1 MLLPLLS
8 SRGLGGPP
16 FRKRGAATSVKQI
29 MANPTRPSIDPKQ
42 PSPIGSTT
50 AYSSLLSKTQTTPNS
65 TAAKTPSPPAAPTT
79 APGHGRA
86 PSSSHVQPSGIGVQ
100 QQRIAVNGYTIHL
113 PGNITTGEQLFDI
126 IQAKRQLR
134 QDVVAGG
141 RYLGTMVDD
150 EGSSSSGNPWRL
162 KSRFCNMF
170 SDEEV
175 ESYDCHFFKVTE
187 KLARNMDIR
196 QVGILQSVW
205 HALEDAGL
213 SGERLYRTRTGI
225 FAAGYVHS
233 VHSVDAPDETTL
245 RGCLMSSL
253 SDHVAFF
260 LGTHG
265 PSVTLETA
273 CSSSL
278 VALSMAVAA
287 LRKGDCDYAIVA
299 CVNIPQDK
307 DFHLSLQACGVLSST
322 GTSHPFED
330 AGPKGYVRAEGYG
343 CIVLRRFK
351 DSIQDGDRIMCTI
364 RNAVAGSAGA
374 VEGMAEGAGRMYE
387 SPCVWGMKELM
398 TRAYEA
404 EGLSPGLVSYMECH
418 ATGTYVGDVLELQAI
433 GDVLGK
439 ARRVKD
445 KDVVQ
450 GLLRVASVKSNI
462 GHAEA
467 SAGLF
472 SLAKVIEMLR
482 RRVYLPTAGVTTPR
496 TDFDWQGHNMRVI
509 QETEPFGPVESTP
522 PVLMGVNSFGIGGSY
537 SHVIVEEY
545 RPPAVLVQRALARP
559 AFAGPVLL
567 PLSAVSSAHLKLYAG
582 ALAAQL
588 KKKPDMDVRDVCGT
602 IAVNRTVFQYRKALV
617 VGTEGLPG
625 LVQQLE
631 AVVAGPDI
639 PGPEEEKGKRFFFA
653 FTGQGAQW
661 VGCGEMLMQVPVYR
675 ETVLRVDTLFE
686 ALAGWSILEK
696 ARTLSTEV
704 LRETQYAQP
713 VTFLVQVGIVKLL
726 ESCGVLPSVVVGHSA
741 GEVGSAYAAGLLSL
755 EEAVQVVYHRSQE
768 QQKLAGCGRLL
779 AVGMGQNEVMDFLA
793 SEGFGQEGGVEI
805 ACVNSPTGTVLAGLQ
820 AVLDQVKEKLPVG
833 TFSAFVHGNIAFH
846 SSHVEPILPEMQ
858 RRLAFLDSPN
868 RISMRTETSPVFVS
882 TVTGEETNQT
892 DSRYWCKN
900 VRSAVVLEHAVQCI
914 FADEETAPDVVV
926 EIGPHKTLAGPLLES
941 IKAAGREAV
950 VLSTLTR
957 NGHCLHVMMGLLATL
972 FEKNIK
978 LELHGLY
985 NALDYTMVDLPK
997 HPFIKTRMHELVDVN
1012 DRDLYSGLYLQGP
1025 VAGTFKSGAF
1035 QVEVCDRTFKPMMDH
1050 KMGGQEILPGCFY
1063 VEMVLEAVGM
1073 PCTLSNVE
1081 FKSMCKIPRTSV
1093 GQTPTL
1099 VQVVLKEVEGS
1110 GGEMQSFLVR
1120 SMPAKVPFGERDNPP
1135 SYMDHCTGFVVK
1147 SSDKNGGHTSL
1158 LTADGTLDPRIH
1170 LRPGAFGL
1178 LAPWQLADIGREGLT
1193 TLQRHHAHCLAKN
1206 KEHAY
1211 GIINKEGLS
1220 EYGPSFQVIS
1230 SMHGNL
1236 VDDTYLTV
1244 VEFDSIEWGRQ
1255 GGSFGIQLLD
1265 ALYQLLFLLPSHD
1278 PQIVVYAGGFDVA
1291 HFLRKPSS
1299 NKLYAFLDH
1308 DSTIP
1313 YMGRKKS
1320 GGNVLVYDEEGVL
1333 VLAMQN
1339 ISCIFGASTD
1349 TTRLSELVWQSRS
1362 ATMDACLL
1370 ELFQEAVVKVE
1381 GAGKVNLDGEAKAQ
1395 VAVVDAL
1402 APLVVRAA
1410 QVFKEANAGQPT
1422 VFRILEIVEDAALFT
1437 LAEALNQLELDS
1449 HQIIE
1454 VFIGSHDMKVLNLVA
1469 GSMGATEAGLRVR
1482 KILLPALPLEL
1493 ADYAFDIVAVHAWN
1507 ASGKA
1512 VWEQNSSSSSDISP
1526 EAKPVLHTLTTLES
1540 FMTPGAQVL
1549 VMGVED
1555 SVDKQ
1560 AWIETL
1566 QPFASDVIS
1575 SSTLVAARM
1584 VHLIPSAPRTFVVV
1598 AEDTALAAHLTQH
1611 LGMLAGPQCRTVVLT
1626 CGSHPMAH
1634 LQDSAKAWGS
1644 TLCKTLKGISADAG
1658 FQGLIFLGGLND
1670 ETVLGTNAFS
1680 RLAKLCQ
1687 ASMACEQQITQL
1699 LAGSGGARQGG
1710 HLWVVTEGAYAG
1722 QIRPNQGSL
1731 QGFTF
1736 VIAHELPTLEARLID
1751 LGTESAKG
1759 MMRVQALAKVAEIL
1773 AYTPREKVYLV
1784 SNGNIRVPRY
1794 FPLDVPVRRSRMI
1807 PPTDPKIA
1815 YCCDVSKELST
1826 PGQINVLFQA
1836 YAVPAPGP
1844 DQVTVDIHAAALNFR
1859 DVLIA
1864 INMLPELSFEG
1875 SYYGRHLGMEAAGVV
1890 SAVGAGVTHLKVGD
1904 RVATAEAACFG
1915 NRLNA
1920 PACRV
1925 VKLVDSISFEV
1936 AASTQSV
1943 YNTAHHA
1950 LINIARIK
1958 KGDRVLVHAAA
1969 GGVGHAAISV
1979 CRHVGAI
1986 VYATASAGKRAAV
1999 KALGVERIY
2008 DSRSTSWFA
2017 DVMRD
2022 TDNRGVDVVL
2032 NSLAGKHQQ
2041 LGVQAL
2047 APGGRF
2053 LEIGKLDIYDNA
2065 KMGLLALRKNGLFV
2079 AIDMDRLALDDAPLT
2094 IKTTSEVFD
2103 LLGNGAYHPIPT
2115 TVFPM
2120 DRIRDAIELIKA
2132 GKHTGKVV
2140 LSNYSTAEGI
2150 PVSVRVLMPQR
2161 IYHANA
2167 TYLITGGAGGFGSKV
2182 VRRAFEKGA
2191 RHFVITVTKQP
2202 DRVEALFRDLIATP
2216 GCTMDVVVADTASEN
2231 DMSELVHKYA
2241 KGGSGRPP
2249 LKAVFHVAG
2258 VSLDTVLKD
2267 VVSDDL
2273 LKVGGCKA
2281 LGAWYLHQHTKD
2293 LGLETFV
2300 VISSV
2305 ASLMGGR
2312 GRAAYASA
2320 NAFMDSL
2327 IRQRHSLGLPGTAFC
2342 MTSLSDVGI
2351 LANDIQVRKVQLRSN
2366 VEFVRS
2372 ERALQD
2378 LEDAIVCGLPIGC
2391 ELFFREN
2398 AVGVYPNRASFL
2410 HGGLKQFILGADAAK
2425 TTDRTLTAKE
2435 IQNMVADTIKAI
2447 AKHKEVLGSSALF
2460 SVGMDS
2466 FSTIELISRIKQLF
2480 GVEINPSKIG
2490 PATTVADVTKMIHYQ
2505 QLGNKAPSSSS
2516 SSSGG
2521 EVSAA
2526 SSSSSSSSADE
2537 RSPQAERPMLM
2548 GIKSVSSALLG
2559 RRITPFAWRTNNKV
2573 VEEVESE
2580 MRQLDCLQSQLGTAI
2595 ILAQGSS
2602 TLSGHSQSTAV
2613 RVNTINARY
2622 GMGIEGEEVSV
2633 PVGCFGLGCFGFGRQ
2648 RVIRPVMT
2656 EQSTQQWIHV
2666 SHPSPLAKAR
2676 LVCLP
2681 WAGGTSRLYDQWRIK
2696 DVEIVTV
2703 VMPGRDSRVKEKS
2716 LGDIYLVA
2724 EAVVKALHLAGY
2736 LEPGEVP
2743 LSIFGHSYGSYVA
2756 LEMARVLQL
2765 KHSFILDQLFVAS
2778 AHPPHLRSPIWWYS
2792 CGPLLFV
2799 HAILGWYGGL
2809 PDSYKNLRSA
2819 NNRAAIKLT
2828 SKDLSAMDFYHCE
2841 PDRLLECPIHVLHGS
2856 EDRYVCLN

>member
-1 MLLPLLS
+1 MVSLTSP
-8 SRGLGGPP
+8 
-16 FRKRGAATSVKQI
+16 AT
-29 MANPTRPSIDPKQ
+29 NPKQ
-42 PSPIGSTT
+42 PPPLGSPSVSTPF
-50 AYSSLLSKTQTTPNS
+50 SKTQKTPNS
-65 TAAKTPSPPAAPTT
+65 TAAKTPISTAPPTT
-79 APGHGRA
+79 ARGRA
-86 PSSSHVQPSGIGVQ
+86 PVGGDGMQ

-113 PGNITTGEQLFDI
+113 PGNITTGEQLFEI
-126 IQAKRQLR
+126 IQAKRQVR
-134 QDVVAGG
+134 QDMVAGG
-141 RYLGTMVDD
+141 RYAGSMVDD

-162 KSRFCNMF
+162 KSRYCNMF
-170 SDEEV
+170 SDEEA

-213 SGERLYRTRTGI
+213 SAERLYRTRTGI
-225 FAAGYVHS
+225 FAAGYVQVAHC
-233 VHSVDAPDETTL
+233 VEAPDETKL
-245 RGCLMSSL
+245 RGSLMSSL

-387 SPCVWGMKELM
+387 SPCTWGMKQLM
-398 TRAYEA
+398 TRAYEGA
-404 EGLSPGLVSYMECH
+404 GLSPGLVSYMECH

-439 ARRVKD
+439 ARVVKGGD
-445 KDVVQ
+445 DAQ

-462 GHAEA
+462 GHAEV

-509 QETEPFGPVESTP
+509 QETEPFGPVESTL

-537 SHVIVEEY
+537 AHVIVEEY
-545 RPPAVLVQRALARP
+545 RPPAALVQRALARP
-559 AFAGPVLL
+559 TFAGRVLM
-567 PLSAVSSAHLKLYAG
+567 PLSAVSSAHLKLYAA

-588 KKKPDMDVRDVCGT
+588 KGKMDMDVRDVCGT
-602 IAVNRTVFQYRKALV
+602 IAANRTVFQYRKALV
-617 VGTEGLPG
+617 VGVEGLPG

-639 PGPEEEKGKRFFFA
+639 RGPEEEKGKRFLFA

-661 VGCGEMLMQVPVYR
+661 VECGETLMQLPVYR
-675 ETVLRVDTLFE
+675 ETALQVDSLFHS
-686 ALAGWSILEK
+686 LAGWSILEK

-713 VTFLVQVGIVKLL
+713 VTFLVQVGILKLL

-755 EEAVQVVYHRSQE
+755 DEAVQVVYHRSQE

-793 SEGFGQEGGVEI
+793 SAGFSQEGGVEI
-805 ACVNSPTGTVLAGLQ
+805 ACVNSPTSTVLAGVQ
-820 AVLDQVKEKLPVG
+820 EVLDQVKEKLPAG
-833 TFSAFVHGNIAFH
+833 TFSAFVQGNIAFH

-858 RRLAFLDSPN
+858 RRLAFLDAPD
-868 RISMRTETSPVFVS
+868 RVSMQTETSPVFVS
-882 TVTGEETNQT
+882 TVTGEEAHQT
-892 DSRYWCKN
+892 DARYWCKN

-914 FADEETAPDVVV
+914 FGDEETAPDVVL
-926 EIGPHKTLAGPLLES
+926 EIGPHKTLAGPLLQT
-941 IKAAGREAV
+941 IKATGREAL
-950 VLSTLTR
+950 VLPTLTR
-957 NGHCLHVMMGLLATL
+957 NGNCLQVMMELLGNL

-985 NALDYTMVDLPK
+985 KALDYSMVDLPK
-997 HPFIKTRMHELVDVN
+997 HPFIKTRMHELIYAH
-1012 DRDLYSGLYLQGP
+1012 DRELVSGLYLHGP

-1035 QVEVCDRTFKPMMDH
+1035 EVEVCDRTFKPMMDH

-1063 VEMVLEAVGM
+1063 VEMALEAVGL

-1099 VQVVLKEVEGS
+1099 VQVALKDVEGS
-1110 GGEMQSFLVR
+1110 GGEVQSFLVR
-1120 SMPAKVPFGERDNPP
+1120 SMPAKVPVGERDDPP
-1135 SYMDHCTGFVVK
+1135 SYTDHCTGFAVK
-1147 SSDKNGGHTSL
+1147 SSDKDGGHGSL
-1158 LTADGTLDPRIH
+1158 LTADGTLDPRVH

-1178 LAPWQLADIGREGLT
+1178 LAPWQLADIGKEGLAA
-1193 TLQRHHAHCLAKN
+1193 LQRHHTHCLAKDT
-1206 KEHAY
+1206 EHAY

-1236 VDDTYLTV
+1236 VDDTYLSV
-1244 VEFDSIEWGRQ
+1244 VEFDSAEWGRQ

-1265 ALYQLLFLLPSHD
+1265 ALYQVLFLLPSHD
-1278 PQIVVYAGGFDVA
+1278 PQIVVYAGGFDAA

-1313 YMGRKKS
+1313 YMGRRKS
-1320 GGNVLVYDEEGVL
+1320 GGDVLVYDEEGVL
-1333 VLAMQN
+1333 VLAMKG
-1339 ISCIFGASTD
+1339 IACIFGASTD
-1349 TTRLSELVWQSRS
+1349 TTRLSELVWQSRN
-1362 ATMDACLL
+1362 ATTDASLL
-1370 ELFQEAVVKVE
+1370 EAFKGAVVKVE
-1381 GAGKVNLDGEAKAQ
+1381 EGVGAGKEGVLALDGGAEARA
-1395 VAVVDAL
+1395 AVVDAL
-1402 APLVVRAA
+1402 VPLVVRAA
-1410 QVFKEANAGQPT
+1410 QAFHEANADHPT
-1422 VFRILEIVEDAALFT
+1422 VFRILEVVEDADVPT
-1437 LAEALNQLELDS
+1437 LAEALGQLELDPN
-1449 HQIIE
+1449 QIIE
-1454 VFIGSHDMKVLNLVA
+1454 VFIGSHDMTVSNLVA
-1469 GSMGATEAGLRVR
+1469 ASMGATEAGLRVR
-1482 KILLPALPLEL
+1482 KILLPALAREL
-1493 ADYAFDIVAVHAWN
+1493 ADYAFDLVALHAWH

-1512 VWEQNSSSSSDISP
+1512 AWEQGSSSSSSSSSCSA
-1526 EAKPVLHTLTTLES
+1526 AKPVIHALTTLES
-1540 FMTPGAQVL
+1540 FMTPGAQLLVL
-1549 VMGVED
+1549 GVED
-1555 SVDKQ
+1555 SDKQ
-1560 AWIETL
+1560 AWTEML
-1566 QPFASDVIS
+1566 QPLASDVIS

-1584 VHLIPSAPRTFVVV
+1584 VRVITSAPRTFIVV
-1598 AEDTALAAHLTQH
+1598 AEDPALATQLTQH
-1611 LGMLAGPQCRTVVLT
+1611 LGTLAGPQCHTVVLT
-1626 CGSHPMAH
+1626 CGSNPKAH
-1634 LQDSAKAWGS
+1634 LQDSAKAWG
-1644 TLCKTLKGISADAG
+1644 TVLGKTLEGISADAG
-1658 FQGLIFLGGLND
+1658 FQGLVFLGGLSD
-1670 ETVLGTNAFS
+1670 KTVLGTNAFS

-1687 ASMACEQQITQL
+1687 ASMACEQQIATL
-1699 LAGSGGARQGG
+1699 VAGSGGGGREG

-1722 QIRPNQGSL
+1722 QIRPNQGSM

-1736 VIAHELPTLEARLID
+1736 VIAHELPALEARLID
-1751 LGTESAKG
+1751 MGTGDAKG
-1759 MMRVQALAKVAEIL
+1759 TTREQALAKVAEIL

-1784 SNGNIRVPRY
+1784 SNDTIQVPRY
-1794 FPLDVPVRRSRMI
+1794 FPLNVPARRSRMV
-1807 PPTDPKIA
+1807 PPTDPEIA
-1815 YCCDVSKELST
+1815 YCCDVSKDLST

-1836 YAVPAPGP
+1836 HAVPVPGP

-1904 RVATAEAACFG
+1904 RVATAEASCFG

-1950 LINIARIK
+1950 LVNIARIK

-1979 CRHVGAI
+1979 CQHVGAI

-1999 KALGVERIY
+1999 KAMGVEHIY

-2022 TDNRGVDVVL
+2022 TGNRGVDAVL

-2094 IKTTSEVFD
+2094 IKTTAEVFD
-2103 LLGNGAYHPIPT
+2103 LVAKGAYRPIPA

-2132 GKHTGKVV
+2132 GKHMGKVV
-2140 LSNYSTAEGI
+2140 LSNYSASEGA
-2150 PVSVRVLMPQR
+2150 PVPVRVLMPQH
-2161 IYHANA
+2161 IYHPNA

-2202 DRVEALFRDLIATP
+2202 ERVEALFRDLIATP
-2216 GCTMDVVVADTASEN
+2216 GCTMDVVVADTASEK
-2231 DMSELVHKYA
+2231 DMAELVGKYA

-2258 VSLDTVLKD
+2258 MSLDTVLTD

-2312 GRAAYASA
+2312 GRAAYSSA
-2320 NAFMDSL
+2320 NAYMDSL

-2351 LANDIQVRKVQLRSN
+2351 LANDIKVRKMQLRSN

-2378 LEDAIVCGLPIGC
+2378 LEDAIVCGLPMGC

-2410 HGGLKQFILGADAAK
+2410 HGGLKQFTLGADAAK
-2425 TTDRTLTAKE
+2425 TSDRALTAKE
-2435 IQNMVADTIKAI
+2435 IQTMVVDTIKAI

-2466 FSTIELISRIKQLF
+2466 FSTVELISRIKQLF

-2490 PATTVADVTKMIHYQ
+2490 PATTVADVTKMIHSQ
-2505 QLGNKAPSSSS
+2505 QSGNKAPSSSS
-2516 SSSGG
+2516 GSTSSGG
-2521 EVSAA
+2521 EAPAA
-2526 SSSSSSSSADE
+2526 SSASSAAADGAT
-2537 RSPQAERPMLM
+2537 PPAERPTLKA
-2548 GIKSVSSALLG
+2548 IKSVSSALLG
-2559 RRITPFAWRTNNKV
+2559 RRATPSTWRTNKEV
-2573 VEEVESE
+2573 IEEVELE
-2580 MRQLDCLQSQLGTAI
+2580 MRQLDSQQSQLSSAMT
-2595 ILAQGSS
+2595 LARGSS
-2602 TLSGHSQSTAV
+2602 TTLGHSQSTAL
-2613 RVNTINARY
+2613 TTTTLPARY
-2622 GMGIEGEEVSV
+2622 GTGVEGEEVTV
-2633 PVGCFGLGCFGFGRQ
+2633 PVGCFGFGCFGLGSR

-2666 SHPSPLAKAR
+2666 SHPLPLAKAR

-2681 WAGGTSRLYDQWRIK
+2681 WAGGTSRMYDQWQIK

-2703 VMPGRDSRVKEKS
+2703 VMPGRDSRLNEKPV
-2716 LGDIYLVA
+2716 GDIYLVA

-2736 LEPGEVP
+2736 LEPGELP
-2743 LSIFGHSYGSYVA
+2743 LSVFGHSYGSYVA
-2756 LEMARVLQL
+2756 LETARILQL
-2765 KHSFILDQLFVAS
+2765 KHGFILDQLFVAS
-2778 AHPPHLRSPIWWYS
+2778 AHPPHIRSPIWWYS
-2792 CGPLLFV
+2792 CGPLLLV
-2799 HAILGWYGGL
+2799 HMILGWYGGL
-2809 PDSYKNLRSA
+2809 PEDYRNLRSV

-2841 PDRLLECPIHVLHGS
+2841 PDRLLECPIHALYGT
-2856 EDRYVCLN
+2856 EDRCVCLD